1 MHNLLNSLSKNKFLA
16 LNDANHALES
26 YTDCLWEIWMIP
38 NENNDKQNKES
49 FETIKNHLARTLCIF
64 RSHVLIKP
72 ISKLSKGY
80 YYYKTQL
87 FAWSEF
93 INVTDVLN
101 LILHLKEFCSKHLK
115 KEKLFA
121 NETNTA
127 HSSTWRVK

>member
-1 MHNLLNSLSKNKFLA
+1 MHNLLNSLFKNKFLA
-16 LNDANHALES
+16 LNDANHALDS
-26 YTDCLWEIWMIP
+26 YTDCLWEIGMIP

-49 FETIKNHLARTLCIF
+49 FETIKINLARMFRIF
-64 RSHVLIKP
+64 RSHVLIKS

-101 LILHLKEFCSKHLK
+101 LILHLKEFCSNHMK
-115 KEKLFA
+115 KEKLYIC
-121 NETNTA
+121 EWDKY
-127 HSSTWRVK
+127 STQ